1 MSYTRLSELL
11 APVDPAKQFAVYKRF
26 KAAVREGELSAVPT
40 DGDVTI
46 ARKKSPLFVPE
57 HLIEGESQ
65 KWLASVLASFE
76 KPRAA
81 SRRLSVPLSDLESG
95 KVSFSEAAR
104 RYRASLQPKPKTRS
118 RRPKEE

>member
-11 APVDPAKQFAVYKRF
+11 APVAPARQFAVYKRF

-46 ARKKSPLFVPE
+46 ARKTSPLVVPE
-57 HLIEGESQ
+57 HLIEGEPQ
-65 KWLASVLASFE
+65 PWLVSVLASFE

-95 KVSFSEAAR
+95 KVDFTEAAK
-104 RYRASLQPKPKTRS
+104 RYRASLQPKPKIKNRRS
-118 RRPKEE
+118 VKE